1 MYEAFYSLEDPPF
14 VLTPDPRFLLRSK
27 GHHEILTAL
36 LYGITSQK
44 GLMALVGDVGTGKTT
59 LCRALL
65 RELPDSVQS
74 ALVLNPHLSDA
85 ELIGTI
91 LDDLGVERRGTAK
104 GELMATLSQ
113 YLLAAG
119 SEGKTVLVIVDE
131 AQQMSVES
139 LEQIRILSNLETA
152 TRKLLQI
159 LLVGQPE
166 LEEKLKLNELRQ
178 LDQRIGIR
186 CYLKPLPR
194 KETYR
199 YVEHRLRIAGLP
211 GALPFTRSALGKIHQ
226 YSHGIPRVIN
236 LVCDRALMAGY
247 SNRVREITPTLVTS
261 AVRNLEGGRHGRNRY
276 TRTWSSG
283 GKLRRAAV
291 VAGALTVLLG
301 AGGAAA
307 YWGGWHPGPLKLT
320 GRLAKPAP
328 DPAPAAITPA
338 ATVPEASASPAPP
351 SPVAPAPAFPAPISP
366 ASAPMIAPTRA
377 AQEVGAR
384 PLLPP
389 TPEPTATPV
398 PQSVPSVAALT
409 SSGTPAPEFMPV
421 VPATPR
427 PLPAPVASRVAP
439 LASPSVTASAVA
451 LRAPIDTKLSSPILE
466 TQRQLMT
473 RLLRLWGVVDAS
485 ADRALPAWPT
495 LPDGS
500 LDIAGTTARY
510 QLAATYLPSTSLG
523 DLRAIGLPALV
534 ELAEAPAGRPYLLRS
549 IGAETAALISP
560 SGEEARFALNSLD
573 PAWTRSA
580 WIVWRNVDQLPPDP
594 WQAMNPTVLTTIA
607 LRLQKLGYLTG
618 PLPGTYDGRFQQ
630 AVRRFQKAVGGLQ
643 EDGVVGPRTTMAL
656 SRVVGGR
663 FGPTI
668 LEGGAQ

>member
-27 GHHEILTAL
+27 GHHEILAAL

-44 GLMALVGDVGTGKTT
+44 GLMPLVGDVGTGKTT
-59 LCRALL
+59 LCRTLL

-85 ELIGTI
+85 DLIGTI

-104 GELMATLSQ
+104 GELLATLSQ

-211 GALPFTRSALGKIHQ
+211 GPLPFTRSALGKIHQ

-247 SNRVREITPTLVTS
+247 SNRVREITPTLVKS

-276 TRTWSSG
+276 TRTWSAG

-291 VAGALTVLLG
+291 VAGAVTVLLG

-320 GRLAKPAP
+320 ARLAKPAP
-328 DPAPAAITPA
+328 AVAPAAIPPA
-338 ATVPEASASPAPP
+338 ATASAVSASLVPSSPAA
-351 SPVAPAPAFPAPISP
+351 PVPAFPAPIPP
-366 ASAPMIAPTRA
+366 APAPMIAPTRA
-377 AQEVGAR
+377 GEEAGAR
-384 PLLPP
+384 PILPP

-398 PQSVPSVAALT
+398 PKSAPSAPSAT
-409 SSGTPAPEFMPV
+409 SSGSPAAAFEPAAPAP
-421 VPATPR
+421 PR
-427 PLPAPVASRVAP
+427 PLPAPVAPGVAP
-439 LASPSVTASAVA
+439 PASPAMAASVVA
-451 LRAPIDTKLSSPILE
+451 LSAPIDAKLSNPVLE
-466 TQRQLMT
+466 AQRRLMA
-473 RLLRLWGVVDAS
+473 RLLGLWGSGDVS
-485 ADRALPAWPT
+485 TDRALPAWPV

-500 LDIAGTTARY
+500 LDIPGTAARY
-510 QLAATYLPSTSLG
+510 QLAATYLASTSLG
-523 DLRAIGLPALV
+523 DLPAIRLSRLLQAPP
-534 ELAEAPAGRPYLLRS
+534 APA
-549 IGAETAALISP
+549 
-560 SGEEARFALNSLD
+560 
-573 PAWTRSA
+573 
-580 WIVWRNVDQLPPDP
+580 
-594 WQAMNPTVLTTIA
+594 
-607 LRLQKLGYLTG
+607 
-618 PLPGTYDGRFQQ
+618 
-630 AVRRFQKAVGGLQ
+630 
-643 EDGVVGPRTTMAL
+643 
-656 SRVVGGR
+656 
-663 FGPTI
+663 
-668 LEGGAQ
+668 

>member
-1 MYEAFYSLEDPPF
+1 MYEAYYSLEDPPF

-27 GHHEILTAL
+27 GHHEILATL

-85 ELIGTI
+85 DLIGTI
-91 LDDLGVERRGTAK
+91 LDDLGVERRGATK
-104 GELMATLSQ
+104 GELMTALSQ

-131 AQQMSVES
+131 AQQMGVES

-199 YVEHRLRIAGLP
+199 YVEHRLRVAGLP
-211 GALPFTRSALGKIHQ
+211 GALPFTRGALAKIYK
-226 YSHGIPRVIN
+226 YSRGIPRVIN
-236 LVCDRALMAGY
+236 LVCDRALMAGF

-261 AVRNLEGGRHGRNRY
+261 AVRNLEGGRQGRNRY
-276 TRTWSSG
+276 VRMWSPAG
-283 GKLRRAAV
+283 GMRRAALV
-291 VAGALTVLLG
+291 VGTAVVLLG

-307 YWGGWHPGPLKLT
+307 YWGGFSLVGLRA
-320 GRLAKPAP
+320 GAQAKPPQSRRRRAGSVVSRGPNPGRRRPRRDSRPFPRRRWPLDPRRGAAAP
-328 DPAPAAITPA
+328 W
-338 ATVPEASASPAPP
+338 
-351 SPVAPAPAFPAPISP
+351 
-366 ASAPMIAPTRA
+366 IAPSS
-377 AQEVGAR
+377 
-384 PLLPP
+384 LPP
-389 TPEPTATPV
+389 AEA
-398 PQSVPSVAALT
+398 
-409 SSGTPAPEFMPV
+409 
-421 VPATPR
+421 
-427 PLPAPVASRVAP
+427 
-439 LASPSVTASAVA
+439 
-451 LRAPIDTKLSSPILE
+451 
-466 TQRQLMT
+466 QRQLMT
-473 RLLRLWGVVDAS
+473 RLLALWGIQDA
-485 ADRALPAWPT
+485 ARRAPCRRGRRTPTAASTSRASPRAISSRPPFLPATT
-495 LPDGS
+495 LS
-500 LDIAGTTARY
+500 
-510 QLAATYLPSTSLG
+510 

-534 ELAEAPAGRPYLLRS
+534 ELSDAPAGRPYLLRW
-549 IGAETAALISP
+549 IGADTATLVAP
-560 SGEEARFALNSLD
+560 SGEEARFALNTLD

-580 WIVWRNVDQLPPDP
+580 WIVWRNVDQLPLDP
-594 WQAMNPTVLTTIA
+594 WRDLTPTVLTTIG
-607 LRLQKLGYLTG
+607 LRLQKLGYLS
-618 PLPGTYDGRFQQ
+618 PPVPPTYDSRFQL
-630 AVRRFQKAVGGLQ
+630 AVRRFQRAVGGLQ
-643 EDGVVGPRTTMAL
+643 EDGIVGPRTAIAL

-663 FGPTI
+663 FNPTI
-668 LEGGAQ
+668 AEGGAQ

>member
-27 GHHEILTAL
+27 GHHEILAAL

-65 RELPDSVQS
+65 GELPDSVQS

-104 GELMATLSQ
+104 GELLATLSQ

-199 YVEHRLRIAGLP
+199 YVEHRLRIAGVP
-211 GALPFTRSALGKIHQ
+211 G
-226 YSHGIPRVIN
+226 
-236 LVCDRALMAGY
+236 
-247 SNRVREITPTLVTS
+247 
-261 AVRNLEGGRHGRNRY
+261 
-276 TRTWSSG
+276 
-283 GKLRRAAV
+283 
-291 VAGALTVLLG
+291 
-301 AGGAAA
+301 
-307 YWGGWHPGPLKLT
+307 
-320 GRLAKPAP
+320 
-328 DPAPAAITPA
+328 
-338 ATVPEASASPAPP
+338 ASASPAPP
-351 SPVAPAPAFPAPISP
+351 SPVAPAPAFPAPVSP
-366 ASAPMIAPTRA
+366 PTSAPMMAPPRA
-377 AQEVGAR
+377 SQNAVAR

-389 TPEPTATPV
+389 TPEPTATPA
-398 PQSVPSVAALT
+398 PMPAPSVAALA
-409 SSGTPAPEFMPV
+409 SSGSPTVFGPAVPAP
-421 VPATPR
+421 PR
-427 PLPAPVASRVAP
+427 PLAAPVAPGVIPPAASS
-439 LASPSVTASAVA
+439 LAASTVA
-451 LRAPIDTKLSSPILE
+451 LSAPIDAKLSSPVLE
-466 TQRQLMT
+466 AQRQLMA
-473 RLLRLWGVVDAS
+473 RLLALWGVGDAS
-485 ADRALPAWPT
+485 ADRALAAWPT

-500 LDIAGTTARY
+500 LDITGTAARY

-534 ELAEAPAGRPYLLRS
+534 ELADAPAGRPYLLRS

-618 PLPGTYDGRFQQ
+618 PLPGTYDGRFQR

-643 EDGVVGPRTTMAL
+643 EDGMVGPRTTMAL

-663 FGPTI
+663 FSPTI